1 MKKESMLRI
10 ERRKAQQRKKTPVQ
24 WKKSTTLFSSALIVS
39 SVGTPVALL
48 PVTAEATEE
57 QPTNAEVAQAPT
69 TETGLVET
77 LTTET
82 TPGTTEQ
89 PTTDSSTTTEST
101 TESSKETP
109 TTPSTEQPTADST
122 TPVESGT
129 TDSSVAEIAPVA
141 PSTTE
146 SEAAP
151 AVTPD
156 DEVKVPEARVA
167 SAQTFSAL
175 SPTQSP
181 SEFIAELAR
190 CAQPIAQANDLY
202 ASVMMAQAIVES
214 GWGASTLSKAPN
226 YNLFGIKGS
235 YNGQSVY
242 MDTWEYL
249 NGKWLVKKEP
259 FRKYP
264 SYMESFQDN
273 AHVLKTTSFQAGV
286 YYYAGAWKSN
296 TSSYRDATAWLTGR
310 YATDPSYNAK
320 LNNVIT
326 AYNLTQYDT
335 PSSGGNTGG
344 GTVNPGTGGSN
355 NQSETNTYYT
365 VKSGD
370 TLNKIAAQ
378 YGVSVANLRS
388 WNGISGD
395 LIFVG
400 QKLIVKKGASGNTGG
415 SGSGGSNNNQ
425 SGTNTYYTVKSGD
438 TLNKIA
444 AQYGVSVANLRS
456 WNGISG
462 DLIFVGQKLIVKKG
476 ASGNTSGSN
485 NGGSNN
491 NQSGTNT
498 YYTIKSGDTLNKIA
512 AQYGVSVANLRSWN
526 GISGDLIFAGQ
537 KIIVKKGTSSNT
549 GGSSNGGS
557 NNNQSG
563 TNTYYTIK
571 SGDTLN
577 KISAQFGVS
586 VANLQAW
593 NNISGS
599 LIFAGQKIIV
609 KKGANSGST
618 NTNKPTNNGGGA
630 TTSYT
635 IKSGDTLNKIAA
647 QYGVSVAN
655 LRSWNGISGDLI
667 FAGQKIIV
675 KKGTSSNTGGS
686 SNGGSNNNQSGTN
699 TYYTI
704 KSGDTLNKIS
714 AQFGVS
720 VANLQAWNNISG
732 SLIFAGQKIIV
743 KKGANS
749 GSTNTN
755 KPTNNGGGATTSY
768 TIKSGDT
775 LNKISAQFGVSVA
788 NLRSWNGIKGD
799 LIFAG
804 QTIIV
809 KKGAS
814 AGGNASSTNSA
825 SGKRHTVKS
834 GDSLWG
840 LSMQYGISI
849 QKIKQLNGLSG
860 DTIYIGQT
868 LKVG

>member
-1 MKKESMLRI
+1 MKKESMSRI

-77 LTTET
+77 PTTET

-89 PTTDSSTTTEST
+89 PTTDSATTTEST

-109 TTPSTEQPTADST
+109 TTPSTEQPTVDST

-129 TDSSVAEIAPVA
+129 TDSSVAEITPVA

-355 NQSETNTYYT
+355 NQSGTNTYYTVKSGDTLNKIAAQYGVSVANLRSWNGISGDLIFVGQKLIVKKGASGNTGGSGSGGSNNQSGTNTYYT

-425 SGTNTYYTVKSGD
+425 SGTNTYYT
-438 TLNKIA
+438 
-444 AQYGVSVANLRS
+444 
-456 WNGISG
+456 
-462 DLIFVGQKLIVKKG
+462 
-476 ASGNTSGSN
+476 
-485 NGGSNN
+485 
-491 NQSGTNT
+491 
-498 YYTIKSGDTLNKIA
+498 IKSGDTLNKIA

-537 KIIVKKGTSSNT
+537 KIIVKKGTS
-549 GGSSNGGS
+549 G
-557 NNNQSG
+557 
-563 TNTYYTIK
+563 
-571 SGDTLN
+571 
-577 KISAQFGVS
+577 
-586 VANLQAW
+586 
-593 NNISGS
+593 
-599 LIFAGQKIIV
+599 
-609 KKGANSGST
+609 
-618 NTNKPTNNGGGA
+618 
-630 TTSYT
+630 
-635 IKSGDTLNKIAA
+635 
-647 QYGVSVAN
+647 
-655 LRSWNGISGDLI
+655 
-667 FAGQKIIV
+667 
-675 KKGTSSNTGGS
+675 NTGGS

>member
-1 MKKESMLRI
+1 MKKESMSRI

-77 LTTET
+77 PTTET

-89 PTTDSSTTTEST
+89 PTTDSSTTTESST
-101 TESSKETP
+101 ETP
-109 TTPSTEQPTADST
+109 TTPSTEQPTVDST

-129 TDSSVAEIAPVA
+129 TDSSVAEITPVA
-141 PSTTE
+141 PSATE

-181 SEFIAELAR
+181 SEFIADLAR

-355 NQSETNTYYT
+355 NQSGTNTYYT

-415 SGSGGSNNNQ
+415 SNNGGSNNNQ

-476 ASGNTSGSN
+476 ASGNTGGSN

-537 KIIVKKGTSSNT
+537 KIIVKKGTSGNT
-549 GGSSNGGS
+549 GGSG
-557 NNNQSG
+557 
-563 TNTYYTIK
+563 
-571 SGDTLN
+571 
-577 KISAQFGVS
+577 
-586 VANLQAW
+586 
-593 NNISGS
+593 
-599 LIFAGQKIIV
+599 
-609 KKGANSGST
+609 
-618 NTNKPTNNGGGA
+618 
-630 TTSYT
+630 
-635 IKSGDTLNKIAA
+635 
-647 QYGVSVAN
+647 
-655 LRSWNGISGDLI
+655 
-667 FAGQKIIV
+667 
-675 KKGTSSNTGGS
+675 
-686 SNGGSNNNQSGTN
+686 NGGSNNNQSGTN

>member
-1 MKKESMLRI
+1 MKKESMSRI

-77 LTTET
+77 PTTET

-129 TDSSVAEIAPVA
+129 TDSSVAEITPVA
-141 PSTTE
+141 PSATE

-355 NQSETNTYYT
+355 NQSGTNTYYT

-415 SGSGGSNNNQ
+415 SGNGGSNNNQ

-476 ASGNTSGSN
+476 ASGNTGGSN

-537 KIIVKKGTSSNT
+537 KIIVKKGTSGNT
-549 GGSSNGGS
+549 GGS

-563 TNTYYTIK
+563 TNTY
-571 SGDTLN
+571 
-577 KISAQFGVS
+577 
-586 VANLQAW
+586 
-593 NNISGS
+593 
-599 LIFAGQKIIV
+599 
-609 KKGANSGST
+609 
-618 NTNKPTNNGGGA
+618 
-630 TTSYT
+630 YT

-675 KKGTSSNTGGS
+675 KKGTSGNTGGS

>member
-1 MKKESMLRI
+1 MKKESMSRI

-77 LTTET
+77 PTTETTPGT

-109 TTPSTEQPTADST
+109 TTPSTEQPTVDST

-129 TDSSVAEIAPVA
+129 TDSSVAEITPVA

-273 AHVLKTTSFQAGV
+273 AHVLKTTSFQAGI

-355 NQSETNTYYT
+355 NQSGTNTYYT

-476 ASGNTSGSN
+476 ASGNTGGSN

-537 KIIVKKGTSSNT
+537 KIIVKKGTS
-549 GGSSNGGS
+549 G
-557 NNNQSG
+557 
-563 TNTYYTIK
+563 
-571 SGDTLN
+571 
-577 KISAQFGVS
+577 
-586 VANLQAW
+586 
-593 NNISGS
+593 
-599 LIFAGQKIIV
+599 
-609 KKGANSGST
+609 
-618 NTNKPTNNGGGA
+618 
-630 TTSYT
+630 
-635 IKSGDTLNKIAA
+635 
-647 QYGVSVAN
+647 
-655 LRSWNGISGDLI
+655 
-667 FAGQKIIV
+667 
-675 KKGTSSNTGGS
+675 NTGGS

-814 AGGNASSTNSA
+814 TGGNASSTNSA

>member
-1 MKKESMLRI
+1 MKKESMSRI

-77 LTTET
+77 PTTET

-109 TTPSTEQPTADST
+109 TTPSTEQPTVDST

-355 NQSETNTYYT
+355 SNNQSGTNTYYT

-476 ASGNTSGSN
+476 ASGNTGGSN

-537 KIIVKKGTSSNT
+537 KIIVKKGTS
-549 GGSSNGGS
+549 G
-557 NNNQSG
+557 
-563 TNTYYTIK
+563 
-571 SGDTLN
+571 
-577 KISAQFGVS
+577 
-586 VANLQAW
+586 
-593 NNISGS
+593 
-599 LIFAGQKIIV
+599 
-609 KKGANSGST
+609 
-618 NTNKPTNNGGGA
+618 
-630 TTSYT
+630 
-635 IKSGDTLNKIAA
+635 
-647 QYGVSVAN
+647 
-655 LRSWNGISGDLI
+655 
-667 FAGQKIIV
+667 
-675 KKGTSSNTGGS
+675 NTGGS

>member
-1 MKKESMLRI
+1 MKKESMSRI

-77 LTTET
+77 PTTET

-89 PTTDSSTTTEST
+89 PTTDSSTTTESST
-101 TESSKETP
+101 ETP
-109 TTPSTEQPTADST
+109 TTPSTEQPTVDST

-129 TDSSVAEIAPVA
+129 TDSSVAEITPVA
-141 PSTTE
+141 PSATE

-355 NQSETNTYYT
+355 NQSGTNTYYT

-415 SGSGGSNNNQ
+415 SNNGGSNNNQ

-456 WNGISG
+456 WNGI
-462 DLIFVGQKLIVKKG
+462 
-476 ASGNTSGSN
+476 
-485 NGGSNN
+485 
-491 NQSGTNT
+491 
-498 YYTIKSGDTLNKIA
+498 
-512 AQYGVSVANLRSWN
+512 
-526 GISGDLIFAGQ
+526 
-537 KIIVKKGTSSNT
+537 
-549 GGSSNGGS
+549 
-557 NNNQSG
+557 
-563 TNTYYTIK
+563 
-571 SGDTLN
+571 
-577 KISAQFGVS
+577 
-586 VANLQAW
+586 
-593 NNISGS
+593 
-599 LIFAGQKIIV
+599 
-609 KKGANSGST
+609 
-618 NTNKPTNNGGGA
+618 
-630 TTSYT
+630 
-635 IKSGDTLNKIAA
+635 
-647 QYGVSVAN
+647 
-655 LRSWNGISGDLI
+655 
-667 FAGQKIIV
+667 
-675 KKGTSSNTGGS
+675 
-686 SNGGSNNNQSGTN
+686 
-699 TYYTI
+699 
-704 KSGDTLNKIS
+704 
-714 AQFGVS
+714 
-720 VANLQAWNNISG
+720 
-732 SLIFAGQKIIV
+732 
-743 KKGANS
+743 
-749 GSTNTN
+749 
-755 KPTNNGGGATTSY
+755 
-768 TIKSGDT
+768 
-775 LNKISAQFGVSVA
+775 
-788 NLRSWNGIKGD
+788 
-799 LIFAG
+799 
-804 QTIIV
+804 
-809 KKGAS
+809 
-814 AGGNASSTNSA
+814 
-825 SGKRHTVKS
+825 
-834 GDSLWG
+834 
-840 LSMQYGISI
+840 
-849 QKIKQLNGLSG
+849 
-860 DTIYIGQT
+860 
-868 LKVG
+868 

>member
-1 MKKESMLRI
+1 MKKESMSRI

-77 LTTET
+77 PTTET

-89 PTTDSSTTTEST
+89 PTTDSSTTTESST
-101 TESSKETP
+101 ETP
-109 TTPSTEQPTADST
+109 TTPSTEQPTVDST

-129 TDSSVAEIAPVA
+129 TDSSVAEITPVA
-141 PSTTE
+141 PSATE

-296 TSSYRDATAWLTGR
+296 TSSYRDATAWLTGC

-355 NQSETNTYYT
+355 NQSGTNTYYT

-415 SGSGGSNNNQ
+415 SNNGGSNNNQ

-476 ASGNTSGSN
+476 ASGNTGGSN

-537 KIIVKKGTSSNT
+537 KIIVKKGTSGNT
-549 GGSSNGGS
+549 GGSG
-557 NNNQSG
+557 
-563 TNTYYTIK
+563 
-571 SGDTLN
+571 
-577 KISAQFGVS
+577 
-586 VANLQAW
+586 
-593 NNISGS
+593 
-599 LIFAGQKIIV
+599 
-609 KKGANSGST
+609 
-618 NTNKPTNNGGGA
+618 
-630 TTSYT
+630 
-635 IKSGDTLNKIAA
+635 
-647 QYGVSVAN
+647 
-655 LRSWNGISGDLI
+655 
-667 FAGQKIIV
+667 
-675 KKGTSSNTGGS
+675 
-686 SNGGSNNNQSGTN
+686 NGGSNNNQSGTN

>member
-1 MKKESMLRI
+1 MKKESMSRI

-77 LTTET
+77 PTTET

-129 TDSSVAEIAPVA
+129 TDSSVAEITPVA
-141 PSTTE
+141 PSATE

-355 NQSETNTYYT
+355 NQSGTNTYYT

-462 DLIFVGQKLIVKKG
+462 DLIFDGQKIIVKKG
-476 ASGNTSGSN
+476 ASGNT
-485 NGGSNN
+485 
-491 NQSGTNT
+491 
-498 YYTIKSGDTLNKIA
+498 
-512 AQYGVSVANLRSWN
+512 
-526 GISGDLIFAGQ
+526 
-537 KIIVKKGTSSNT
+537 
-549 GGSSNGGS
+549 GGS

-635 IKSGDTLNKIAA
+635 IKSGE
-647 QYGVSVAN
+647 
-655 LRSWNGISGDLI
+655 
-667 FAGQKIIV
+667 
-675 KKGTSSNTGGS
+675 
-686 SNGGSNNNQSGTN
+686 
-699 TYYTI
+699 
-704 KSGDTLNKIS
+704 TLNKIS
-714 AQFGVS
+714 AH
-720 VANLQAWNNISG
+720 
-732 SLIFAGQKIIV
+732 
-743 KKGANS
+743 
-749 GSTNTN
+749 
-755 KPTNNGGGATTSY
+755 
-768 TIKSGDT
+768 
-775 LNKISAQFGVSVA
+775 FGVSVA

-804 QTIIV
+804 QKIIV

>member
-1 MKKESMLRI
+1 MKKESMSRI

-77 LTTET
+77 PTTET

-101 TESSKETP
+101 TESSTETP
-109 TTPSTEQPTADST
+109 TTPSTEQPTVDST

-355 NQSETNTYYT
+355 NQSGTNTYYT

-476 ASGNTSGSN
+476 ASGNT
-485 NGGSNN
+485 GGSNN

-537 KIIVKKGTSSNT
+537 KIIVKKGTSGNT
-549 GGSSNGGS
+549 GGSG
-557 NNNQSG
+557 
-563 TNTYYTIK
+563 
-571 SGDTLN
+571 
-577 KISAQFGVS
+577 
-586 VANLQAW
+586 
-593 NNISGS
+593 
-599 LIFAGQKIIV
+599 
-609 KKGANSGST
+609 
-618 NTNKPTNNGGGA
+618 
-630 TTSYT
+630 
-635 IKSGDTLNKIAA
+635 
-647 QYGVSVAN
+647 
-655 LRSWNGISGDLI
+655 
-667 FAGQKIIV
+667 
-675 KKGTSSNTGGS
+675 
-686 SNGGSNNNQSGTN
+686 NGGSNNNQSGTN

>member
-1 MKKESMLRI
+1 MKKESMSRI

-77 LTTET
+77 PTTET

-109 TTPSTEQPTADST
+109 TTPSTEQPTVDST

-320 LNNVIT
+320 LNNVIA

-355 NQSETNTYYT
+355 NQSGTNTYYT

-415 SGSGGSNNNQ
+415 SNNGGSNNGGSNNNQ

-476 ASGNTSGSN
+476 ASGNTGGSN

-537 KIIVKKGTSSNT
+537 KIIVKKG
-549 GGSSNGGS
+549 
-557 NNNQSG
+557 
-563 TNTYYTIK
+563 
-571 SGDTLN
+571 
-577 KISAQFGVS
+577 
-586 VANLQAW
+586 
-593 NNISGS
+593 
-599 LIFAGQKIIV
+599 
-609 KKGANSGST
+609 NSG
-618 NTNKPTNNGGGA
+618 
-630 TTSYT
+630 
-635 IKSGDTLNKIAA
+635 
-647 QYGVSVAN
+647 
-655 LRSWNGISGDLI
+655 
-667 FAGQKIIV
+667 
-675 KKGTSSNTGGS
+675 NTGGS

>member
-1 MKKESMLRI
+1 
-10 ERRKAQQRKKTPVQ
+10 
-24 WKKSTTLFSSALIVS
+24 
-39 SVGTPVALL
+39 
-48 PVTAEATEE
+48 
-57 QPTNAEVAQAPT
+57 
-69 TETGLVET
+69 
-77 LTTET
+77 
-82 TPGTTEQ
+82 
-89 PTTDSSTTTEST
+89 
-101 TESSKETP
+101 
-109 TTPSTEQPTADST
+109 
-122 TPVESGT
+122 
-129 TDSSVAEIAPVA
+129 
-141 PSTTE
+141 
-146 SEAAP
+146 
-151 AVTPD
+151 
-156 DEVKVPEARVA
+156 
-167 SAQTFSAL
+167 
-175 SPTQSP
+175 
-181 SEFIAELAR
+181 
-190 CAQPIAQANDLY
+190 
-202 ASVMMAQAIVES
+202 MMAQAIVES

-355 NQSETNTYYT
+355 NQSGTNTYYT

-378 YGVSVANLRS
+378 YDVSVANLRS

-415 SGSGGSNNNQ
+415 SGNGGSNNNQ

-462 DLIFVGQKLIVKKG
+462 DLIF
-476 ASGNTSGSN
+476 
-485 NGGSNN
+485 
-491 NQSGTNT
+491 
-498 YYTIKSGDTLNKIA
+498 
-512 AQYGVSVANLRSWN
+512 
-526 GISGDLIFAGQ
+526 AGQ
-537 KIIVKKGTSSNT
+537 KIIVKKGTS
-549 GGSSNGGS
+549 G
-557 NNNQSG
+557 
-563 TNTYYTIK
+563 
-571 SGDTLN
+571 
-577 KISAQFGVS
+577 
-586 VANLQAW
+586 
-593 NNISGS
+593 
-599 LIFAGQKIIV
+599 
-609 KKGANSGST
+609 
-618 NTNKPTNNGGGA
+618 
-630 TTSYT
+630 
-635 IKSGDTLNKIAA
+635 
-647 QYGVSVAN
+647 
-655 LRSWNGISGDLI
+655 
-667 FAGQKIIV
+667 
-675 KKGTSSNTGGS
+675 NTGGS

-849 QKIKQLNGLSG
+849 QKIKQLNDLSG

>member
-1 MKKESMLRI
+1 MKKESMSRI

-77 LTTET
+77 PTTET

-89 PTTDSSTTTEST
+89 PTTDSSTTTESST
-101 TESSKETP
+101 ETP
-109 TTPSTEQPTADST
+109 TTPSTEQPTVDST

-129 TDSSVAEIAPVA
+129 TDSSVAEITPVA
-141 PSTTE
+141 PSATE

-344 GTVNPGTGGSN
+344 ETVNPGTGGSN
-355 NQSETNTYYT
+355 NQSGTNTYYT

-415 SGSGGSNNNQ
+415 SNNGGSNNNQ

-476 ASGNTSGSN
+476 ASGNTGGSN

-537 KIIVKKGTSSNT
+537 KIIVKKGTSGNT
-549 GGSSNGGS
+549 GGSG
-557 NNNQSG
+557 
-563 TNTYYTIK
+563 
-571 SGDTLN
+571 
-577 KISAQFGVS
+577 
-586 VANLQAW
+586 
-593 NNISGS
+593 
-599 LIFAGQKIIV
+599 
-609 KKGANSGST
+609 
-618 NTNKPTNNGGGA
+618 
-630 TTSYT
+630 
-635 IKSGDTLNKIAA
+635 
-647 QYGVSVAN
+647 
-655 LRSWNGISGDLI
+655 
-667 FAGQKIIV
+667 
-675 KKGTSSNTGGS
+675 
-686 SNGGSNNNQSGTN
+686 NGGSNNNQSGTN

>member
-1 MKKESMLRI
+1 MKKESMSRI

-77 LTTET
+77 PTTET
-82 TPGTTEQ
+82 TSGTAEQ

-101 TESSKETP
+101 IESSTETP
-109 TTPSTEQPTADST
+109 TTPSTEQPTVDST

-129 TDSSVAEIAPVA
+129 TDSSVAEITPVA
-141 PSTTE
+141 PSATE

-355 NQSETNTYYT
+355 NQSGTNTYYT

-476 ASGNTSGSN
+476 ASGNT
-485 NGGSNN
+485 GGSNN

-537 KIIVKKGTSSNT
+537 KIIVKKGTSGNT
-549 GGSSNGGS
+549 GGSG
-557 NNNQSG
+557 
-563 TNTYYTIK
+563 
-571 SGDTLN
+571 
-577 KISAQFGVS
+577 
-586 VANLQAW
+586 
-593 NNISGS
+593 
-599 LIFAGQKIIV
+599 
-609 KKGANSGST
+609 
-618 NTNKPTNNGGGA
+618 
-630 TTSYT
+630 
-635 IKSGDTLNKIAA
+635 
-647 QYGVSVAN
+647 
-655 LRSWNGISGDLI
+655 
-667 FAGQKIIV
+667 
-675 KKGTSSNTGGS
+675 
-686 SNGGSNNNQSGTN
+686 NGGSNNNQSGTN

>member
-1 MKKESMLRI
+1 MKKESMSRI

-77 LTTET
+77 PTTET

-129 TDSSVAEIAPVA
+129 TDSSVAEITPVA
-141 PSTTE
+141 PSATE

-355 NQSETNTYYT
+355 NQSGTNTYYT

-476 ASGNTSGSN
+476 ASGNT
-485 NGGSNN
+485 GGSNN

-537 KIIVKKGTSSNT
+537 KIIVKKGTS
-549 GGSSNGGS
+549 G
-557 NNNQSG
+557 
-563 TNTYYTIK
+563 
-571 SGDTLN
+571 
-577 KISAQFGVS
+577 
-586 VANLQAW
+586 
-593 NNISGS
+593 
-599 LIFAGQKIIV
+599 
-609 KKGANSGST
+609 
-618 NTNKPTNNGGGA
+618 
-630 TTSYT
+630 
-635 IKSGDTLNKIAA
+635 
-647 QYGVSVAN
+647 
-655 LRSWNGISGDLI
+655 
-667 FAGQKIIV
+667 
-675 KKGTSSNTGGS
+675 NTGGS

-804 QTIIV
+804 QKIIV

>member
-1 MKKESMLRI
+1 MKKESMSRI

-77 LTTET
+77 PTTET

-129 TDSSVAEIAPVA
+129 TDYSVAEITPVA
-141 PSTTE
+141 PSATE

-355 NQSETNTYYT
+355 NQSGTNTYYT

-415 SGSGGSNNNQ
+415 SGNGGSNNQ

-476 ASGNTSGSN
+476 ASGNTGGSN

-537 KIIVKKGTSSNT
+537 KIIVKKGTSGNT
-549 GGSSNGGS
+549 GGSSNGS
-557 NNNQSG
+557 
-563 TNTYYTIK
+563 
-571 SGDTLN
+571 
-577 KISAQFGVS
+577 
-586 VANLQAW
+586 
-593 NNISGS
+593 
-599 LIFAGQKIIV
+599 
-609 KKGANSGST
+609 
-618 NTNKPTNNGGGA
+618 
-630 TTSYT
+630 
-635 IKSGDTLNKIAA
+635 
-647 QYGVSVAN
+647 
-655 LRSWNGISGDLI
+655 
-667 FAGQKIIV
+667 
-675 KKGTSSNTGGS
+675 
-686 SNGGSNNNQSGTN
+686 SNNNQSGTN

>member
-1 MKKESMLRI
+1 MKKESMSRI

-77 LTTET
+77 PTTET

-89 PTTDSSTTTEST
+89 PTTDSSTTTESST
-101 TESSKETP
+101 ETP
-109 TTPSTEQPTADST
+109 TTPSTEQPTVDST

-129 TDSSVAEIAPVA
+129 TDSSVAEITPVA
-141 PSTTE
+141 PSATE

-344 GTVNPGTGGSN
+344 GIVNPGTGGSN
-355 NQSETNTYYT
+355 NQSGTNTYYT

-415 SGSGGSNNNQ
+415 SNNGGSNNNQ

-476 ASGNTSGSN
+476 ASGNTGGSN

-537 KIIVKKGTSSNT
+537 KIIVKKGTSGNT
-549 GGSSNGGS
+549 GGSG
-557 NNNQSG
+557 
-563 TNTYYTIK
+563 
-571 SGDTLN
+571 
-577 KISAQFGVS
+577 
-586 VANLQAW
+586 
-593 NNISGS
+593 
-599 LIFAGQKIIV
+599 
-609 KKGANSGST
+609 
-618 NTNKPTNNGGGA
+618 
-630 TTSYT
+630 
-635 IKSGDTLNKIAA
+635 
-647 QYGVSVAN
+647 
-655 LRSWNGISGDLI
+655 
-667 FAGQKIIV
+667 
-675 KKGTSSNTGGS
+675 
-686 SNGGSNNNQSGTN
+686 NGGSNNNQSGTN

>member
-1 MKKESMLRI
+1 MKKESMSRI

-77 LTTET
+77 PTTET
-82 TPGTTEQ
+82 TPGTAEQ

-101 TESSKETP
+101 IESSTETP
-109 TTPSTEQPTADST
+109 TTPSTEQPTVDST

-129 TDSSVAEIAPVA
+129 TDSSVAEITPVA
-141 PSTTE
+141 PSATE

-355 NQSETNTYYT
+355 NQSGTNTYYT

-476 ASGNTSGSN
+476 ASGNT
-485 NGGSNN
+485 GGSNN

-537 KIIVKKGTSSNT
+537 KIIVKKGTSGNT
-549 GGSSNGGS
+549 GGSGNGGS

-586 VANLQAW
+586 A
-593 NNISGS
+593 
-599 LIFAGQKIIV
+599 
-609 KKGANSGST
+609 
-618 NTNKPTNNGGGA
+618 
-630 TTSYT
+630 
-635 IKSGDTLNKIAA
+635 
-647 QYGVSVAN
+647 
-655 LRSWNGISGDLI
+655 
-667 FAGQKIIV
+667 
-675 KKGTSSNTGGS
+675 
-686 SNGGSNNNQSGTN
+686 
-699 TYYTI
+699 
-704 KSGDTLNKIS
+704 
-714 AQFGVS
+714 
-720 VANLQAWNNISG
+720 ANLQAWNNISG

>member
-1 MKKESMLRI
+1 MKKESMSRI

-77 LTTET
+77 PTTET

-129 TDSSVAEIAPVA
+129 TDSSVAEITPVA
-141 PSTTE
+141 PSATE

-242 MDTWEYL
+242 M
-249 NGKWLVKKEP
+249 
-259 FRKYP
+259 
-264 SYMESFQDN
+264 ESFQDN

-355 NQSETNTYYT
+355 NQSGTNTYYT

-378 YGVSVANLRS
+378 YDVSVANLRS

-415 SGSGGSNNNQ
+415 SGNGGSNNNQ

-476 ASGNTSGSN
+476 ASGNTGGSN

-537 KIIVKKGTSSNT
+537 KIIVKKGTS
-549 GGSSNGGS
+549 G
-557 NNNQSG
+557 
-563 TNTYYTIK
+563 
-571 SGDTLN
+571 
-577 KISAQFGVS
+577 
-586 VANLQAW
+586 
-593 NNISGS
+593 
-599 LIFAGQKIIV
+599 
-609 KKGANSGST
+609 
-618 NTNKPTNNGGGA
+618 
-630 TTSYT
+630 
-635 IKSGDTLNKIAA
+635 
-647 QYGVSVAN
+647 
-655 LRSWNGISGDLI
+655 
-667 FAGQKIIV
+667 
-675 KKGTSSNTGGS
+675 NTGGS

>member
-1 MKKESMLRI
+1 MKKESMSRI

-77 LTTET
+77 PTTET

-89 PTTDSSTTTEST
+89 PTTDSSTTTESST
-101 TESSKETP
+101 ETP
-109 TTPSTEQPTADST
+109 TTPSTEQPTVDST

-129 TDSSVAEIAPVA
+129 TDSSVAEITPVA
-141 PSTTE
+141 PSATE

-355 NQSETNTYYT
+355 NQSGTNTYYT

-415 SGSGGSNNNQ
+415 SNNGGSNNNQ

-476 ASGNTSGSN
+476 ASGNTGGSN

-498 YYTIKSGDTLNKIA
+498 YYTVKSGDTLNKIA

-537 KIIVKKGTSSNT
+537 KIIVKKGTSGNT
-549 GGSSNGGS
+549 GGSG
-557 NNNQSG
+557 
-563 TNTYYTIK
+563 
-571 SGDTLN
+571 
-577 KISAQFGVS
+577 
-586 VANLQAW
+586 
-593 NNISGS
+593 
-599 LIFAGQKIIV
+599 
-609 KKGANSGST
+609 
-618 NTNKPTNNGGGA
+618 
-630 TTSYT
+630 
-635 IKSGDTLNKIAA
+635 
-647 QYGVSVAN
+647 
-655 LRSWNGISGDLI
+655 
-667 FAGQKIIV
+667 
-675 KKGTSSNTGGS
+675 
-686 SNGGSNNNQSGTN
+686 NGGSNNNQSGTN

>member
-1 MKKESMLRI
+1 MKKESMSRI

-77 LTTET
+77 PTTET
-82 TPGTTEQ
+82 TPGTAEQ

-101 TESSKETP
+101 TESSTETP
-109 TTPSTEQPTADST
+109 TTPSTEQPTVDST

-129 TDSSVAEIAPVA
+129 TDSSVAEITPVA
-141 PSTTE
+141 PSATE

-355 NQSETNTYYT
+355 NQSGTNTYYT

-415 SGSGGSNNNQ
+415 SNNGGSNNNQ

-476 ASGNTSGSN
+476 ASGNT
-485 NGGSNN
+485 GGSNN

-537 KIIVKKGTSSNT
+537 KIIVKKGTS
-549 GGSSNGGS
+549 G
-557 NNNQSG
+557 
-563 TNTYYTIK
+563 
-571 SGDTLN
+571 
-577 KISAQFGVS
+577 
-586 VANLQAW
+586 
-593 NNISGS
+593 
-599 LIFAGQKIIV
+599 
-609 KKGANSGST
+609 
-618 NTNKPTNNGGGA
+618 
-630 TTSYT
+630 
-635 IKSGDTLNKIAA
+635 
-647 QYGVSVAN
+647 
-655 LRSWNGISGDLI
+655 
-667 FAGQKIIV
+667 
-675 KKGTSSNTGGS
+675 NTGGS

>member
-1 MKKESMLRI
+1 MKKESMSRI

-77 LTTET
+77 PTTET

-109 TTPSTEQPTADST
+109 TTPSTEQPTVDST

-355 NQSETNTYYT
+355 NQSGTNTYYT

-476 ASGNTSGSN
+476 ASGNTGGSN
-485 NGGSNN
+485 NGGGSNN

-537 KIIVKKGTSSNT
+537 KIIVKKGTS
-549 GGSSNGGS
+549 G
-557 NNNQSG
+557 
-563 TNTYYTIK
+563 
-571 SGDTLN
+571 
-577 KISAQFGVS
+577 
-586 VANLQAW
+586 
-593 NNISGS
+593 
-599 LIFAGQKIIV
+599 
-609 KKGANSGST
+609 
-618 NTNKPTNNGGGA
+618 
-630 TTSYT
+630 
-635 IKSGDTLNKIAA
+635 
-647 QYGVSVAN
+647 
-655 LRSWNGISGDLI
+655 
-667 FAGQKIIV
+667 
-675 KKGTSSNTGGS
+675 NTGGS

>member
-1 MKKESMLRI
+1 MKKESMSRI

-77 LTTET
+77 PTTET

-89 PTTDSSTTTEST
+89 PTTDSSTTTESST
-101 TESSKETP
+101 ETP
-109 TTPSTEQPTADST
+109 TTPSTEQPTVDST

-129 TDSSVAEIAPVA
+129 TDSSVAEITPVA
-141 PSTTE
+141 PSATE

-355 NQSETNTYYT
+355 NQSGTNTYYT

-415 SGSGGSNNNQ
+415 SNNGGSNNNQ

-476 ASGNTSGSN
+476 ASGNSGGSN

-537 KIIVKKGTSSNT
+537 KIIVKKGTSGNT
-549 GGSSNGGS
+549 GGSG
-557 NNNQSG
+557 
-563 TNTYYTIK
+563 
-571 SGDTLN
+571 
-577 KISAQFGVS
+577 
-586 VANLQAW
+586 
-593 NNISGS
+593 
-599 LIFAGQKIIV
+599 
-609 KKGANSGST
+609 
-618 NTNKPTNNGGGA
+618 
-630 TTSYT
+630 
-635 IKSGDTLNKIAA
+635 
-647 QYGVSVAN
+647 
-655 LRSWNGISGDLI
+655 
-667 FAGQKIIV
+667 
-675 KKGTSSNTGGS
+675 
-686 SNGGSNNNQSGTN
+686 NGGSNNNQSGTN

>member
-1 MKKESMLRI
+1 MKKESMSRI

-77 LTTET
+77 PTTET

-89 PTTDSSTTTEST
+89 PTTDSSTTTESST
-101 TESSKETP
+101 ETP
-109 TTPSTEQPTADST
+109 TTPSTEQPTVDST

-129 TDSSVAEIAPVA
+129 TDSSVAEITPVA
-141 PSTTE
+141 PSATE

-355 NQSETNTYYT
+355 NQSGTNTYYT

-415 SGSGGSNNNQ
+415 SNNGGSNNNQ

-476 ASGNTSGSN
+476 ASGNTGGSN

-537 KIIVKKGTSSNT
+537 KIIVKKGTSGNT
-549 GGSSNGGS
+549 GGSG
-557 NNNQSG
+557 
-563 TNTYYTIK
+563 
-571 SGDTLN
+571 
-577 KISAQFGVS
+577 
-586 VANLQAW
+586 
-593 NNISGS
+593 
-599 LIFAGQKIIV
+599 
-609 KKGANSGST
+609 
-618 NTNKPTNNGGGA
+618 
-630 TTSYT
+630 
-635 IKSGDTLNKIAA
+635 
-647 QYGVSVAN
+647 
-655 LRSWNGISGDLI
+655 
-667 FAGQKIIV
+667 
-675 KKGTSSNTGGS
+675 
-686 SNGGSNNNQSGTN
+686 NGGSNNNQSGTN

>member
-1 MKKESMLRI
+1 MKKESMSRI

-77 LTTET
+77 PTTETTPGT

-109 TTPSTEQPTADST
+109 TTPSTEQPTVDST

-129 TDSSVAEIAPVA
+129 TDSSVAEITPVA

-273 AHVLKTTSFQAGV
+273 AHVLKTTSFQAGI

-355 NQSETNTYYT
+355 NQSGTNTYYT

-400 QKLIVKKGASGNTGG
+400 QKLIVKKGASGNTGGSGSGG

-476 ASGNTSGSN
+476 ASGNTGGSN

-537 KIIVKKGTSSNT
+537 KIIVKKGTS
-549 GGSSNGGS
+549 G
-557 NNNQSG
+557 
-563 TNTYYTIK
+563 
-571 SGDTLN
+571 
-577 KISAQFGVS
+577 
-586 VANLQAW
+586 
-593 NNISGS
+593 
-599 LIFAGQKIIV
+599 
-609 KKGANSGST
+609 
-618 NTNKPTNNGGGA
+618 
-630 TTSYT
+630 
-635 IKSGDTLNKIAA
+635 
-647 QYGVSVAN
+647 
-655 LRSWNGISGDLI
+655 
-667 FAGQKIIV
+667 
-675 KKGTSSNTGGS
+675 NTGGS

>member
-1 MKKESMLRI
+1 MKKESMSRI

-77 LTTET
+77 PTTET

-109 TTPSTEQPTADST
+109 STEQPTVDST

-355 NQSETNTYYT
+355 NQSGTNTYYT

-476 ASGNTSGSN
+476 ASGNTGGSN

-537 KIIVKKGTSSNT
+537 KIIVKKGTS
-549 GGSSNGGS
+549 G
-557 NNNQSG
+557 
-563 TNTYYTIK
+563 
-571 SGDTLN
+571 
-577 KISAQFGVS
+577 
-586 VANLQAW
+586 
-593 NNISGS
+593 
-599 LIFAGQKIIV
+599 
-609 KKGANSGST
+609 
-618 NTNKPTNNGGGA
+618 
-630 TTSYT
+630 
-635 IKSGDTLNKIAA
+635 
-647 QYGVSVAN
+647 
-655 LRSWNGISGDLI
+655 
-667 FAGQKIIV
+667 
-675 KKGTSSNTGGS
+675 NTGGS

>member
-1 MKKESMLRI
+1 MKKESMSRI

-77 LTTET
+77 PTTETTPGT

-109 TTPSTEQPTADST
+109 TTPSTEQPTVDST

-129 TDSSVAEIAPVA
+129 TDSSVAEITPVA

-273 AHVLKTTSFQAGV
+273 AHVLKTTSFQAGI

-355 NQSETNTYYT
+355 NQSGTNTYYT

-456 WNGISG
+456 WNGITG

-476 ASGNTSGSN
+476 ASGNTGGSN

-537 KIIVKKGTSSNT
+537 KIIVKKGTS
-549 GGSSNGGS
+549 G
-557 NNNQSG
+557 
-563 TNTYYTIK
+563 
-571 SGDTLN
+571 
-577 KISAQFGVS
+577 
-586 VANLQAW
+586 
-593 NNISGS
+593 
-599 LIFAGQKIIV
+599 
-609 KKGANSGST
+609 
-618 NTNKPTNNGGGA
+618 
-630 TTSYT
+630 
-635 IKSGDTLNKIAA
+635 
-647 QYGVSVAN
+647 
-655 LRSWNGISGDLI
+655 
-667 FAGQKIIV
+667 
-675 KKGTSSNTGGS
+675 NTGGS

>member
-1 MKKESMLRI
+1 MKKESMSRI

-77 LTTET
+77 PTTETTPGT

-109 TTPSTEQPTADST
+109 TTPSTEQPTVDST

-129 TDSSVAEIAPVA
+129 TDSSVAEITPVA

-273 AHVLKTTSFQAGV
+273 AHVLKTTSFQAGI

-355 NQSETNTYYT
+355 NQSGTNTYYT

-415 SGSGGSNNNQ
+415 SSNGGSNNNQ

-476 ASGNTSGSN
+476 ASGNTGGSN

-537 KIIVKKGTSSNT
+537 KIIVKKGTS
-549 GGSSNGGS
+549 G
-557 NNNQSG
+557 
-563 TNTYYTIK
+563 
-571 SGDTLN
+571 
-577 KISAQFGVS
+577 
-586 VANLQAW
+586 
-593 NNISGS
+593 
-599 LIFAGQKIIV
+599 
-609 KKGANSGST
+609 
-618 NTNKPTNNGGGA
+618 
-630 TTSYT
+630 
-635 IKSGDTLNKIAA
+635 
-647 QYGVSVAN
+647 
-655 LRSWNGISGDLI
+655 
-667 FAGQKIIV
+667 
-675 KKGTSSNTGGS
+675 NTGGS

>member
-1 MKKESMLRI
+1 MKKESMSRI

-77 LTTET
+77 PTTET

-129 TDSSVAEIAPVA
+129 TDSSVAEITPVA
-141 PSTTE
+141 PSATE

-355 NQSETNTYYT
+355 NQSGTNTYYT

-415 SGSGGSNNNQ
+415 SG
-425 SGTNTYYTVKSGD
+425 
-438 TLNKIA
+438 
-444 AQYGVSVANLRS
+444 
-456 WNGISG
+456 
-462 DLIFVGQKLIVKKG
+462 
-476 ASGNTSGSN
+476 

-491 NQSGTNT
+491 NQSGTKT
-498 YYTIKSGDTLNKIA
+498 
-512 AQYGVSVANLRSWN
+512 
-526 GISGDLIFAGQ
+526 
-537 KIIVKKGTSSNT
+537 
-549 GGSSNGGS
+549 
-557 NNNQSG
+557 
-563 TNTYYTIK
+563 
-571 SGDTLN
+571 
-577 KISAQFGVS
+577 
-586 VANLQAW
+586 
-593 NNISGS
+593 
-599 LIFAGQKIIV
+599 
-609 KKGANSGST
+609 
-618 NTNKPTNNGGGA
+618 
-630 TTSYT
+630 
-635 IKSGDTLNKIAA
+635 
-647 QYGVSVAN
+647 
-655 LRSWNGISGDLI
+655 
-667 FAGQKIIV
+667 
-675 KKGTSSNTGGS
+675 
-686 SNGGSNNNQSGTN
+686 
-699 TYYTI
+699 
-704 KSGDTLNKIS
+704 
-714 AQFGVS
+714 
-720 VANLQAWNNISG
+720 
-732 SLIFAGQKIIV
+732 
-743 KKGANS
+743 
-749 GSTNTN
+749 
-755 KPTNNGGGATTSY
+755 
-768 TIKSGDT
+768 
-775 LNKISAQFGVSVA
+775 
-788 NLRSWNGIKGD
+788 
-799 LIFAG
+799 
-804 QTIIV
+804 
-809 KKGAS
+809 
-814 AGGNASSTNSA
+814 
-825 SGKRHTVKS
+825 
-834 GDSLWG
+834 
-840 LSMQYGISI
+840 
-849 QKIKQLNGLSG
+849 
-860 DTIYIGQT
+860 
-868 LKVG
+868 

>member
-1 MKKESMLRI
+1 MKKESMSRI

-77 LTTET
+77 PTTET

-89 PTTDSSTTTEST
+89 PTTDSSTTTESST
-101 TESSKETP
+101 ETP
-109 TTPSTEQPTADST
+109 TTPSTEQPTVDST

-129 TDSSVAEIAPVA
+129 TDSSVAEITPVA
-141 PSTTE
+141 PSATE

-355 NQSETNTYYT
+355 NQSGTNTYYT

-400 QKLIVKKGASGNTGG
+400 QKLIVKKGASGNT
-415 SGSGGSNNNQ
+415 GGSNNNQ

-476 ASGNTSGSN
+476 ASGNTGGSN

-537 KIIVKKGTSSNT
+537 KIIVKKGTSGNT
-549 GGSSNGGS
+549 GGSG
-557 NNNQSG
+557 
-563 TNTYYTIK
+563 
-571 SGDTLN
+571 
-577 KISAQFGVS
+577 
-586 VANLQAW
+586 
-593 NNISGS
+593 
-599 LIFAGQKIIV
+599 
-609 KKGANSGST
+609 
-618 NTNKPTNNGGGA
+618 
-630 TTSYT
+630 
-635 IKSGDTLNKIAA
+635 
-647 QYGVSVAN
+647 
-655 LRSWNGISGDLI
+655 
-667 FAGQKIIV
+667 
-675 KKGTSSNTGGS
+675 
-686 SNGGSNNNQSGTN
+686 NGGSNNNQSGTN

>member
-1 MKKESMLRI
+1 MKKESMSRI

-77 LTTET
+77 PTTET

-129 TDSSVAEIAPVA
+129 TDSSVAEITPVA
-141 PSTTE
+141 PSATE

-355 NQSETNTYYT
+355 NQSGTNTYYT

-415 SGSGGSNNNQ
+415 SGNGGSNNNQ

-476 ASGNTSGSN
+476 ASGNT
-485 NGGSNN
+485 GGSNN

-537 KIIVKKGTSSNT
+537 KIIVKKGTS
-549 GGSSNGGS
+549 G
-557 NNNQSG
+557 
-563 TNTYYTIK
+563 
-571 SGDTLN
+571 
-577 KISAQFGVS
+577 
-586 VANLQAW
+586 
-593 NNISGS
+593 
-599 LIFAGQKIIV
+599 
-609 KKGANSGST
+609 
-618 NTNKPTNNGGGA
+618 
-630 TTSYT
+630 
-635 IKSGDTLNKIAA
+635 
-647 QYGVSVAN
+647 
-655 LRSWNGISGDLI
+655 
-667 FAGQKIIV
+667 
-675 KKGTSSNTGGS
+675 NTGGS

>member
-1 MKKESMLRI
+1 MKKESMSRI

-77 LTTET
+77 PTTET

-109 TTPSTEQPTADST
+109 TTPSTEQPTVDST
-122 TPVESGT
+122 APVESGT

-141 PSTTE
+141 PSTNE

-355 NQSETNTYYT
+355 NQSGTNTYYT

-400 QKLIVKKGASGNTGG
+400 QKLIVKKGASGNT
-415 SGSGGSNNNQ
+415 GGSNNNQ

-476 ASGNTSGSN
+476 ASGNTGGSN

-537 KIIVKKGTSSNT
+537 KIIVKKGTSGNT
-549 GGSSNGGS
+549 GGSG
-557 NNNQSG
+557 
-563 TNTYYTIK
+563 
-571 SGDTLN
+571 
-577 KISAQFGVS
+577 
-586 VANLQAW
+586 
-593 NNISGS
+593 
-599 LIFAGQKIIV
+599 
-609 KKGANSGST
+609 
-618 NTNKPTNNGGGA
+618 
-630 TTSYT
+630 
-635 IKSGDTLNKIAA
+635 
-647 QYGVSVAN
+647 
-655 LRSWNGISGDLI
+655 
-667 FAGQKIIV
+667 
-675 KKGTSSNTGGS
+675 
-686 SNGGSNNNQSGTN
+686 NGGSNNNQSGTN

>member
-1 MKKESMLRI
+1 MKKESMSRI

-77 LTTET
+77 PTTETTPGT

-109 TTPSTEQPTADST
+109 TTPSTEQPTVDST

-129 TDSSVAEIAPVA
+129 TDSSVAEITPVA

-273 AHVLKTTSFQAGV
+273 AHVLKTTSFQAGI

-355 NQSETNTYYT
+355 NQSGTNTYYT

-476 ASGNTSGSN
+476 ASGNTGGSN

-537 KIIVKKGTSSNT
+537 KIIVKKGTS
-549 GGSSNGGS
+549 G
-557 NNNQSG
+557 
-563 TNTYYTIK
+563 
-571 SGDTLN
+571 
-577 KISAQFGVS
+577 
-586 VANLQAW
+586 
-593 NNISGS
+593 
-599 LIFAGQKIIV
+599 
-609 KKGANSGST
+609 
-618 NTNKPTNNGGGA
+618 
-630 TTSYT
+630 
-635 IKSGDTLNKIAA
+635 
-647 QYGVSVAN
+647 
-655 LRSWNGISGDLI
+655 
-667 FAGQKIIV
+667 
-675 KKGTSSNTGGS
+675 NTGGS

>member
-1 MKKESMLRI
+1 MKKESMSRI

-77 LTTET
+77 PTTET

-89 PTTDSSTTTEST
+89 PTTDSS

-129 TDSSVAEIAPVA
+129 TDSSVAEITPVA
-141 PSTTE
+141 PSATE

-355 NQSETNTYYT
+355 NQSGTNTYYT

-476 ASGNTSGSN
+476 ASGNTGGSN

-537 KIIVKKGTSSNT
+537 KIIVKKGTS
-549 GGSSNGGS
+549 G
-557 NNNQSG
+557 
-563 TNTYYTIK
+563 
-571 SGDTLN
+571 
-577 KISAQFGVS
+577 
-586 VANLQAW
+586 
-593 NNISGS
+593 
-599 LIFAGQKIIV
+599 
-609 KKGANSGST
+609 
-618 NTNKPTNNGGGA
+618 
-630 TTSYT
+630 
-635 IKSGDTLNKIAA
+635 
-647 QYGVSVAN
+647 
-655 LRSWNGISGDLI
+655 
-667 FAGQKIIV
+667 
-675 KKGTSSNTGGS
+675 NTGGS

>member
-1 MKKESMLRI
+1 MKKESMSRI

-77 LTTET
+77 PTTET

-89 PTTDSSTTTEST
+89 PTTDSSTTTESST
-101 TESSKETP
+101 ETP
-109 TTPSTEQPTADST
+109 TTPSTEQPTVDST

-129 TDSSVAEIAPVA
+129 TDSSVAEITPVA
-141 PSTTE
+141 PSATE

-355 NQSETNTYYT
+355 NQSGTNTYYT

-400 QKLIVKKGASGNTGG
+400 QKLIVKKGASGNTG
-415 SGSGGSNNNQ
+415 
-425 SGTNTYYTVKSGD
+425 
-438 TLNKIA
+438 
-444 AQYGVSVANLRS
+444 
-456 WNGISG
+456 
-462 DLIFVGQKLIVKKG
+462 
-476 ASGNTSGSN
+476 GSN

-537 KIIVKKGTSSNT
+537 KIIVKKGTSGNT
-549 GGSSNGGS
+549 GGSGNGGS

-609 KKGANSGST
+609 KKGA
-618 NTNKPTNNGGGA
+618 
-630 TTSYT
+630 
-635 IKSGDTLNKIAA
+635 
-647 QYGVSVAN
+647 
-655 LRSWNGISGDLI
+655 
-667 FAGQKIIV
+667 
-675 KKGTSSNTGGS
+675 
-686 SNGGSNNNQSGTN
+686 
-699 TYYTI
+699 
-704 KSGDTLNKIS
+704 
-714 AQFGVS
+714 
-720 VANLQAWNNISG
+720 
-732 SLIFAGQKIIV
+732 
-743 KKGANS
+743 
-749 GSTNTN
+749 
-755 KPTNNGGGATTSY
+755 
-768 TIKSGDT
+768 
-775 LNKISAQFGVSVA
+775 
-788 NLRSWNGIKGD
+788 
-799 LIFAG
+799 
-804 QTIIV
+804 
-809 KKGAS
+809 S

-860 DTIYIGQT
+860 DTIYVGQT

>member
-1 MKKESMLRI
+1 MKKESMSRI

-77 LTTET
+77 PTTET

-109 TTPSTEQPTADST
+109 TTPSTEQPTVDST

-141 PSTTE
+141 PSTIE

-320 LNNVIT
+320 LNNVIA

-355 NQSETNTYYT
+355 NQSGTNTYYT

-400 QKLIVKKGASGNTGG
+400 QKLIVKKGASGNT
-415 SGSGGSNNNQ
+415 GGSNNNQ

-476 ASGNTSGSN
+476 ASGNTGGSS

-537 KIIVKKGTSSNT
+537 KIIVKKG
-549 GGSSNGGS
+549 
-557 NNNQSG
+557 
-563 TNTYYTIK
+563 
-571 SGDTLN
+571 
-577 KISAQFGVS
+577 
-586 VANLQAW
+586 
-593 NNISGS
+593 
-599 LIFAGQKIIV
+599 
-609 KKGANSGST
+609 NSG
-618 NTNKPTNNGGGA
+618 
-630 TTSYT
+630 
-635 IKSGDTLNKIAA
+635 
-647 QYGVSVAN
+647 
-655 LRSWNGISGDLI
+655 
-667 FAGQKIIV
+667 
-675 KKGTSSNTGGS
+675 NTGGS

>member
-1 MKKESMLRI
+1 MKKESMSRI

-77 LTTET
+77 PTTET

-129 TDSSVAEIAPVA
+129 TDSSVAEITPVA
-141 PSTTE
+141 PSATE

-355 NQSETNTYYT
+355 NQSGTNTYYT

-415 SGSGGSNNNQ
+415 SNNNQ

-462 DLIFVGQKLIVKKG
+462 DLIFVGQK
-476 ASGNTSGSN
+476 
-485 NGGSNN
+485 
-491 NQSGTNT
+491 
-498 YYTIKSGDTLNKIA
+498 
-512 AQYGVSVANLRSWN
+512 
-526 GISGDLIFAGQ
+526 
-537 KIIVKKGTSSNT
+537 
-549 GGSSNGGS
+549 
-557 NNNQSG
+557 
-563 TNTYYTIK
+563 
-571 SGDTLN
+571 
-577 KISAQFGVS
+577 
-586 VANLQAW
+586 
-593 NNISGS
+593 
-599 LIFAGQKIIV
+599 
-609 KKGANSGST
+609 
-618 NTNKPTNNGGGA
+618 
-630 TTSYT
+630 
-635 IKSGDTLNKIAA
+635 
-647 QYGVSVAN
+647 
-655 LRSWNGISGDLI
+655 
-667 FAGQKIIV
+667 
-675 KKGTSSNTGGS
+675 
-686 SNGGSNNNQSGTN
+686 
-699 TYYTI
+699 
-704 KSGDTLNKIS
+704 
-714 AQFGVS
+714 
-720 VANLQAWNNISG
+720 
-732 SLIFAGQKIIV
+732 
-743 KKGANS
+743 
-749 GSTNTN
+749 
-755 KPTNNGGGATTSY
+755 
-768 TIKSGDT
+768 
-775 LNKISAQFGVSVA
+775 
-788 NLRSWNGIKGD
+788 
-799 LIFAG
+799 
-804 QTIIV
+804 
-809 KKGAS
+809 
-814 AGGNASSTNSA
+814 
-825 SGKRHTVKS
+825 
-834 GDSLWG
+834 
-840 LSMQYGISI
+840 
-849 QKIKQLNGLSG
+849 
-860 DTIYIGQT
+860 
-868 LKVG
+868 

>member
-1 MKKESMLRI
+1 MKKESMSRI

-77 LTTET
+77 PTTETTPGT

-109 TTPSTEQPTADST
+109 TTPSTEQPTVDST

-129 TDSSVAEIAPVA
+129 TDSSVAEITPVA

-190 CAQPIAQANDLY
+190 CAQPIAQDNDLY

-273 AHVLKTTSFQAGV
+273 AHVLKTTSFQAGI

-355 NQSETNTYYT
+355 NQSGTNTYYT

-476 ASGNTSGSN
+476 ASGNTGGSN

-498 YYTIKSGDTLNKIA
+498 YYTIKSGDTLNKIS

-537 KIIVKKGTSSNT
+537 KIIVKKGTS
-549 GGSSNGGS
+549 G
-557 NNNQSG
+557 
-563 TNTYYTIK
+563 
-571 SGDTLN
+571 
-577 KISAQFGVS
+577 
-586 VANLQAW
+586 
-593 NNISGS
+593 
-599 LIFAGQKIIV
+599 
-609 KKGANSGST
+609 
-618 NTNKPTNNGGGA
+618 
-630 TTSYT
+630 
-635 IKSGDTLNKIAA
+635 
-647 QYGVSVAN
+647 
-655 LRSWNGISGDLI
+655 
-667 FAGQKIIV
+667 
-675 KKGTSSNTGGS
+675 NTGGS